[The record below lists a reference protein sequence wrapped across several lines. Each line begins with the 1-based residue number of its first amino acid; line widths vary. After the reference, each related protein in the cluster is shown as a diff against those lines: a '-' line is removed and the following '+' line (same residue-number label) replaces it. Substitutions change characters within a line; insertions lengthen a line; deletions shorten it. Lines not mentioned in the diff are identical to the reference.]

1 MGLDFDKAF
10 LEIIKKADKPAMVLV
25 IVGFFIF
32 LLLQM
37 YKSDDTFLAMVQL
50 VGGILFIL
58 GFGTLI
64 LYYYWK
70 DKSKNQAKPKAP
82 RVKQQRPV
90 KTVLCPDCKNMVEPV
105 KLGKL
110 YRCPYCTHEFKST
123 EQKIKEF
130 ERGYKLLKDISR
142 N

>member
-1 MGLDFDKAF
+1 MDPEKAF
-10 LEIIKKADKPAMVLV
+10 LEVIKKADKPAIVLI
-25 IVGFFIF
+25 IVGLLIVV
-32 LLLQM
+32 LLQM
-37 YKSDDTFLAMVQL
+37 YKSDDQFLAMVQL

-70 DKSKNQAKPKAP
+70 NNPKTQTKQ
-82 RVKQQRPV
+82 RTTVKQPRQS
-90 KTVLCPDCKNMVEPV
+90 KTILCPDCKNMVEPV

-110 YRCPYCTHEFKST
+110 YRCPLCPHEFRST
-123 EQKIKEF
+123 EQKIKEI
-130 ERGYKLLKDISR
+130 ERGYKLLKDFSK

>member
-1 MGLDFDKAF
+1 MDLEKAF
-10 LEIIKKADKPAMVLV
+10 LEVIKKADKPAIVLI
-25 IVGFFIF
+25 IVGLFIV

-37 YKSDDTFLAMVQL
+37 YKSDDQFLAMVQL

-70 DKSKNQAKPKAP
+70 NKPTTQTKQRATA
-82 RVKQQRPV
+82 KQQRPV
-90 KTVLCPDCKNMVEPV
+90 KTVLCPNCKNMVEPV

-110 YRCPYCTHEFKST
+110 YRCPYCPHEFKST
-123 EQKIKEF
+123 SEMLKDA
-130 ERGYKLLKDISR
+130 ERGYKLLKDISK